1 MIMNKATFTKKAKSL
16 HQSKTISYAKVS
28 DEVNLD
34 SSIIL
39 QCKEHGSFKI
49 KAGEHLKGKGCPK
62 CILKADSIFTSPQ
75 AYQNT
80 KKFFIEE
87 IKPSQKLS
95 NELID
100 VLKQSPAFEKQLSN
114 FDYFFYNF
122 NDRSELFKEYYKN
135 NPNAIDTLIKAK
147 QEEGQKLKVVF
158 TEKIMKLMKLK

>member
-1 MIMNKATFTKKAKSL
+1 MNKATFTKKAKSL
-16 HQSKTISYAKVS
+16 HQSKTIGYSKVS
-28 DEVNLD
+28 DEVNLN
-34 SSIIL
+34 SLIVL

-49 KAGEHLKGKGCPK
+49 KAGEHLKGKGCPE
-62 CILKADSIFTSPQ
+62 CVLKSDSIFTSPQ

-95 NELID
+95 NELVD
-100 VLKQSPAFEKQLSN
+100 VLKQSSN